1 MSQRVRPEVAG
12 PMTGSV
18 KSGSG
23 LKNLG
28 VDPGFRWRFI
38 RAATSAK
45 LGRESRRESA
55 LGWIGPSP

>member
-1 MSQRVRPEVAG
+1 
-12 PMTGSV
+12 MTGSM

-28 VDPGFRWRFI
+28 VDHGFRWRFI